1 MKFLD
6 ETIYAS
12 VATSQEV
19 GRGTFVIQW
28 RANSA
33 GTSTD
38 IYHGILY
45 LSGTATLQVDV
56 TDILASIRHDWDILL
71 GTRANGTEIITD
83 WIGEYRMQVTF
94 GSTTYTGTWAY
105 AALIYRNPET
115 LNGFGDNVVSA
126 TLRQG
131 GLTPHVPYIQKDSNY
146 SSKLS
151 LVKSAD
157 GFVITYNTYLQPWNA
172 GTFIIDGTVSNPC
185 YSRYYLRWIDRWG
198 GFQQQPFDG
207 KIVHSEDIGRTN
219 IQNTQGVRRM
229 VQTEVTPKWQLN
241 TQWLDEATMPVWES
255 LFVSPYA
262 ALYDTR
268 LDKVFP
274 VLITEKSY
282 THKTYKNNKLFNLT
296 VQVEGA
302 KKQNIRN

>member
-12 VATSQEV
+12 VTTSQEV

-45 LSGTATLQVDV
+45 SSGTATLQVDV
-56 TDILASIRHDWDILL
+56 TDILASIRHDWDILMK
-71 GTRANGTEIITD
+71 TRTNGTEIITD

-94 GSTTYTGTWAY
+94 GSTTYTGTWAN

-115 LNGFGDNVVSA
+115 LADFGNTSGMW
-126 TLRQG
+126 LRQY
-131 GLTPHVPYIQKDSNY
+131 GLMPHVPYIQKDSNY
-146 SSKLS
+146 SSYLYLS
-151 LVKSAD
+151 KSGSD
-157 GFVITYNTYLQPWNA
+157 YTVTLNVIMQPWNTNA
-172 GTFIIDGTVSNPC
+172 FIIDGTISNHC

-198 GFQQQPFDG
+198 SFQQQPFDG

-262 ALYDTR
+262 ALYDTT